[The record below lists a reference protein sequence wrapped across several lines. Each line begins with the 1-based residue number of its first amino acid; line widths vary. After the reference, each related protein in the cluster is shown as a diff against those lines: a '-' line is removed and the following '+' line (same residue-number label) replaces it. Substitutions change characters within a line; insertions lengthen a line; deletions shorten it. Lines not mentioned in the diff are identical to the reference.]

1 MLRYVVRRLLWML
14 VVLWIIGSIVFAMP
28 KMAKIGDP
36 AALMCQRGCGP
47 EAIEAIRVRLG
58 LSDPWYVQYKRFW
71 FGHKTI
77 GTEED
82 PARRG
87 VFDWPPSLGYSFRN
101 QSPVLT
107 TILDRAPVTA
117 SLAGGAA
124 IMWLLMGIPIGI
136 LAATKPRSVRDR
148 AATFFALSGVSM
160 PTFFLGIVMLYFFFL
175 KFTRWGITVGGQPLF
190 PPGYTNF
197 RENPVEW
204 AQHLVLPC
212 FTLAFVNAAV
222 YSRMVRGSLLDV
234 LGEDYIRTARA
245 KGLSRRRVTYRHG
258 LRSAL
263 TPVVTLLGLDLGAL
277 LGGAIITERIF
288 NLPGVGVLALNSIVN
303 LDIPLIIGTVL
314 FAAFFVVISNIVVD
328 VLYAMLDPRVRYS

>member
-1 MLRYVVRRLLWML
+1 MARYVVRRLLWMVL
-14 VVLWIIGSIVFAMP
+14 VLWIIGSFVFFLP
-28 KMAKIGDP
+28 KFSPIGDP
-36 AALMCQRGCGP
+36 AQLRCPKGCSP
-47 EAIEAIRVRLG
+47 EQIEQIRDRLG
-58 LSDPWYVQYKRFW
+58 LSDPLLVQYKRFW
-71 FGHKTI
+71 LGDQI
-77 GTEED
+77 GPDKLKE
-82 PARRG
+82 RRG
-87 VFDWPPSLGYSFRN
+87 VIDIPPSFGYSFKN
-101 QSPVLT
+101 EQPVLS
-107 TILDRAPVTA
+107 TIFDRLPVTA
-117 SLAGGAA
+117 TLAVGAA
-124 IMWLLMGIPIGI
+124 IMWLMMGIPIGI

-148 AATFFALSGVSM
+148 AATLFALTGVSM

-175 KFTRWGITVGGQPLF
+175 RFTKWGITIGGQPIF

-197 RENPVEW
+197 RENPIEW

-314 FAAFFVVISNIVVD
+314 FASFFVVVSNIVVD
-328 VLYAMLDPRVRYS
+328 VVYAMLDPRVRYS